1 VKLGW
6 FRLQLNKET
15 ALNAL
20 RVKPAQLGDEDL
32 DLAPGVLARFEAA
45 LETAPAKLTGAAG

>member
-15 ALNAL
+15 ALNAFG
-20 RVKPAQLGDEDL
+20 VK
-32 DLAPGVLARFEAA
+32 LALFEAT
-45 LETAPAKLTGAAG
+45 LETPPGKLTGAAG

>member
-15 ALNAL
+15 ALNAFGAKL
-20 RVKPAQLGDEDL
+20 TP
-32 DLAPGVLARFEAA
+32 FEAA